1 MVNEQNKATRPAP
14 AAWWMDK
21 DQAFWQDYE
30 GRLRHIA
37 RNPINSAAWW
47 DEFFLNLWDI
57 EEGDDQSRYFMEQV
71 LAHLPVPELE
81 YLRTHPLSV
90 LDWGC
95 AKGIGAVLLQRAFP
109 QSLVKGL
116 DVSPTA
122 ITKAHALHPECEF
135 ILESDG
141 KIPGEFDVIVTSNVL
156 EHCFFAGHPIS
167 NAELLPDVPLG
178 GHSYL
183 EPLCPKH
190 RCCHVKSPWQWHRVA
205 KDLCASQHVCRL
217 SNRERA
223 GQSALRYRS
232 FFCASAYYR
241 SAPQPHL
248 GAHHHSHHRSN
259 HLFLRNWVDRFSADG
274 ILSRYL

>member
-156 EHCFFAGHPIS
+156 EHFVNPLEVMATHFPACRQFYVA
-167 NAELLPDVPLG
+167 LVPFKEQP
-178 GHSYL
+178 L
-183 EPLCPKH
+183 EDYHFCRFDETSFPEYINTFRRIHTAVFETDPNYWRGEQVL
-190 RCCHVKSPWQWHRVA
+190 VVY
-205 KDLCASQHVCRL
+205 ASAAYT
-217 SNRERA
+217 RERTA
-223 GQSALRYRS
+223 Q
-232 FFCASAYYR
+232 
-241 SAPQPHL
+241 
-248 GAHHHSHHRSN
+248 
-259 HLFLRNWVDRFSADG
+259 
-274 ILSRYL
+274 